1 MKCVLPNGKVVM
13 PTTFVV
19 VSDHKNLPE
28 YLMMKDIIPLM
39 NPSEYLV
46 LGEDEV
52 TEDKAYLQ
60 NIIGSIPMRIAEKAS
75 SYTEVIIKVPPEL
88 KGKDLTLEEID
99 EYILPTKTYSVEVE
113 DRSEGKIVYAWTL
126 KEWARKLYVEGV
138 KDGSIIPGNYD
149 EFKDDAVLPLKE
161 YAWQMHYV
169 PYYDDWESEI
179 WCRKYIN
186 RSLVMLFCV
195 LNKRTP
201 DNAVVEMQTFPET
214 PGYEIGPLKRAM
226 VEHELKPVY

>member
-1 MKCVLPNGKVVM
+1 MKCVLPSGKVVYG
-13 PTTFVV
+13 TTFVV

-60 NIIGSIPMRIAEKAS
+60 NIIGSVPMRIAEKAS

-99 EYILPTKTYSVEVE
+99 EYILPTKTYSVEVA
-113 DRSEGKIVYAWTL
+113 DRSEGKIVWAWEL

-149 EFKDDAVLPLKE
+149 EFKDDVVLPLRE
-161 YAWQMHYV
+161 YAWQINHA
-169 PYYDDWESEI
+169 PYYDDWQSEV

-186 RSLVMLFCV
+186 RIILKTACSMNNC
-195 LNKRTP
+195 TP
-201 DNAVVEMQTFPET
+201 EVVGNQMWKFPET
-214 PGYEIGPLKRAM
+214 PGYEIGPINRALI
-226 VEHELKPVY
+226 EHELEPVY